1 MSQKTPRP
9 DMGKGGNSVKRC
21 NGTITISSCEIAVNE
36 RTLTFTDSLYIPHE
50 ITSSWVEF
58 AVLPSLQGRLQHQRG
73 LAHVQAKLIK
83 MRELREYGW
92 IIWQTGIHASPI
104 QALPIIF
111 LGSSYRNMTWNVI
124 MFSPDQTA
132 SFSVSNWN
140 SQCVSNK
147 VSIRTHDVFLHASLH
162 VIKIFHLFWLV
173 IASDWSLAPFTYLRK
188 NRSTVMPWGSNHQ
201 VRVVLNI
208 LLKSNL

>member
-21 NGTITISSCEIAVNE
+21 NGTITNSSCEIAANE
-36 RTLTFTDSLYIPHE
+36 STLTFTDSLYIPHE
-50 ITSSWVEF
+50 ITSSWVEL

-83 MRELREYGW
+83 MCKLVASEGW
-92 IIWQTGIHASPI
+92 IIWQTGIQASPI

-124 MFSPDQTA
+124 MS
-132 SFSVSNWN
+132 SSVSNWN
-140 SQCVSNK
+140 SDCVSDK
-147 VSIRTHDVFLHASLH
+147 VSIRTHNVFLHASLH
-162 VIKIFHLFWLV
+162 VIQILHLFWLV

-188 NRSTVMPWGSNHQ
+188 TWSTVRSWGSNH
-201 VRVVLNI
+201 
-208 LLKSNL
+208 